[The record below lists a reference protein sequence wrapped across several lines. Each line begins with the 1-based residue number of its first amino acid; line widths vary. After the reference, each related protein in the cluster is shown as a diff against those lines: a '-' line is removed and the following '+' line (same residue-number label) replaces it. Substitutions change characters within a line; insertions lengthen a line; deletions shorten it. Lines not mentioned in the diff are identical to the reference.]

1 MLLFKKA
8 NSGITSSQ
16 NENNENQINK
26 TTIEQEK
33 KIEQNEYLPTISI
46 EKKPNF
52 DTIPTMNNNNINNR
66 YGLEYKESPIKET
79 STITNI
85 NNNSIS
91 SVREKIINPKL
102 NISLNNSSN
111 NINRNININQ
121 YYAKVIIQKVPAQND
136 IILLLDKYLAENNYI
151 KNYET
156 SYDNDIMIFTFDEEK
171 IAFGFT
177 KLLYNEKNKN
187 PIYKYIIIRLSLS
200 PNQKYIKN
208 SIENKRRGL
217 SYESILKLFNGNSY
231 VKRIKP
237 EPKIY
242 GNINFGIK
250 CPFYNVNDKKIKL
263 SKPRKDKS
271 LSNKNI
277 FNKNN
282 SISDRGDIYG
292 YVGYDGK
299 PLKNYEKLK
308 ISVLNTHYKP
318 LNSFEFREENKKRW
332 MSPSDFKMY

>member
-8 NSGITSSQ
+8 GSIDISSL
-16 NENNENQINK
+16 NNNNENQINES
-26 TTIEQEK
+26 TIEQEK

-46 EKKPNF
+46 DKKSNF
-52 DTIPTMNNNNINNR
+52 ATIPNNNNNNNNNNR
-66 YGLEYKESPIKET
+66 YGLENKDSPIKET
-79 STITNI
+79 TTNTNI
-85 NNNSIS
+85 NNNSVAS
-91 SVREKIINPKL
+91 AREKIIIP
-102 NISLNNSSN
+102 NINVNLSNST

-121 YYAKVIIQKVPAQND
+121 FYAKVIIQNVPTNND
-136 IILLLDKYLAENNYI
+136 IMFLLDKYLTENNYI

-156 SYDNDIMIFTFDEEK
+156 TYDTDKIILTFDDEK

-187 PIYKYIIIRLSLS
+187 SVYKYIIIRLSLS

-217 SYESILKLFNGNSY
+217 SYESIMKLFNGNSY

-250 CPFYNVNDKKIKL
+250 SPFYNVNDKKINL
-263 SKPRKDKS
+263 SRPRNGKS
-271 LSNKNI
+271 LSDKNL

-282 SISDRGDIYG
+282 SISKKGDIYG

-308 ISVLNTHYKP
+308 INVLNTHYKP
-318 LNSFEFREENKKRW
+318 LNSYEFREEKKNRW
-332 MSPSDFKMY
+332 VSPSDFKMY